1 MNTARVTKVTLA
13 QRVRDLIAGTQK
25 HSPNGQLTLGGE
37 TFTAQALIQVLQ
49 SLGDALV
56 TVDTAKASWKG
67 ALKNLADVKAKV
79 GPIIGAY
86 RSWVVATYG
95 NAPATLADFGLA
107 PPTARAPLTANQLVA
122 AVAKRNATRAARHT
136 LGPKQK
142 KDIKGTVP
150 ATAPQNGAP
159 QAPAPTTPST
169 ATTPT
174 APAPPKPVS

>member
-1 MNTARVTKVTLA
+1 MSTPKVTKVTLA

-37 TFTAQALIQVLQ
+37 TFTAQALVQVLQ
-49 SLGDALV
+49 SLGDSLS
-56 TVDTAKASWKG
+56 TVDAAKASWKG

-79 GPIIGAY
+79 GPTIKAY

-95 NAPATLADFGLA
+95 NTPATLADFGLA
-107 PPTARAPLTANQLVA
+107 PPKAHTPLSADKQAA
-122 AVAKRNATRAARHT
+122 AVAKRKATRAARHT

-169 ATTPT
+169 AATPA
-174 APAPPKPVS
+174 APAPKPVS